1 MTAALA
7 TLSIDI
13 VARLATLQQN
23 LEAAGRLHAKHVQ
36 EVEARYARL
45 KSIGTSLAA
54 SVGGSAVITQVAAF
68 VDRTADAAVQVERL
82 ARISNAGNAEFQ
94 KFAFGAKSVGIEQD
108 KLADILKD
116 VNDKVGEFVQTG
128 GGPLKEFF
136 EKIAPRVGVTAAQFR
151 RLSGPEALQLYVSS
165 LQKANISQGETTF
178 YMESLASD
186 ATALLPLLR
195 DNGKEMLALGEKAE
209 KLGRVLS
216 TEALKSAREYR
227 VAIDGMTDSLGA
239 LGQRIAISTMP
250 GITKSIERLDQWIAK
265 LQAAD
270 GLVSKLRFVGGE
282 VAGFSLTGALRGSYQ
297 ANFGESPGVVSAR
310 EQLRLIGVVQDL
322 EARLRADA
330 YGSPTL
336 ERDLDAARRRLSE
349 LRQSGAGLQG
359 GRGSVF
365 QEFVVPR
372 PLGGVDDGVGGR
384 GNKVPIRIPGQA
396 IGDAFAGR
404 LQDSLRNF
412 RLDDKDFGF
421 VVSAEEAFSRF
432 NDRFSRLREL
442 MASTPSAQRA
452 ALQSDIAL
460 IRDAYDQGLLGA
472 INSTEAIE
480 RFSETVKARIGDLPE
495 EIKPPLDGM
504 SVAFEQFQRNVQDSL
519 GTTVKA
525 TLKGDFDSILA
536 LWGDMLLQMAAQAI
550 AADIGNYLF
559 PKGGS
564 GGVGSLISTVA
575 SLFGFAKGG
584 AFQGGVPIKAFA
596 SGAVVASPTFFPL
609 RGAMGLMGEAG
620 PEAIMPLRRGRD
632 GRLGVAASG
641 GEARQVI
648 YQYNVSA
655 GINRNELMTAL
666 QLSASALRAEFHQ
679 TLRQSGVK

>member
-1 MTAALA
+1 MTQALA

-13 VARLATLQQN
+13 VAKLATLQQS
-23 LEAAGRLHAKHVQ
+23 LDSAGRLHAKHVQ

-45 KSIGTSLAA
+45 KNIGATLAA

-82 ARISNAGNAEFQ
+82 ARISNASNAEFQ

-116 VNDKVGEFVQTG
+116 VNDKVGEFIQTG
-128 GGPLKEFF
+128 GGPLKDFF

-165 LQKANISQGETTF
+165 LQKANISQAEATF
-178 YMESLASD
+178 YMEALASD
-186 ATALLPLLR
+186 STALLPLLR
-195 DNGKEMLALGEKAE
+195 DNGKEMAALGTQAE
-209 KLGRVLS
+209 KLGRILS
-216 TEALKSAREYR
+216 DESIKSAREYR
-227 VAIDGMTDSLGA
+227 KAIDGMNASLATFGERMAVAVLPGLTKSINRLDEWMKKVQEADGVTGKAKFLFGQVAGYSPLGA
-239 LGQRIAISTMP
+239 LR
-250 GITKSIERLDQWIAK
+250 D
-265 LQAAD
+265 
-270 GLVSKLRFVGGE
+270 
-282 VAGFSLTGALRGSYQ
+282 SYE
-297 ANFGESPGVVSAR
+297 ANFGPLSPRDPEA
-310 EQLRLIGVVQDL
+310 ELAKLL
-322 EARLRADA
+322 EAQRGARSDNRAKYDADIKRLQDEVAQRRADA
-330 YGSPTL
+330 FRQMRVAEKDTGP
-336 ERDLDAARRRLSE
+336 AAPSKGPLSAIPVT
-349 LRQSGAGLQG
+349 G
-359 GRGSVF
+359 
-365 QEFVVPR
+365 
-372 PLGGVDDGVGGR
+372 
-384 GNKVPIRIPGQA
+384 KVPIRIPGQA

-421 VVSAEEAFSRF
+421 VVGAEEAFSRF

-460 IRDAYDQGLLGA
+460 IREAYDQGLLGA

-480 RFSETVKARIGDLPE
+480 RFSETVKARIGELPE
-495 EIKPPLDGM
+495 EVKPPLDGM

-536 LWGDMLLQMAAQAI
+536 LWGDMLLEMAAQAI

-564 GGVGSLISTVA
+564 GGIGGLISTVA
-575 SLFGFAKGG
+575 GLFGFANGG

-596 SGAVVASPTFFPL
+596 SGTVVASPTFFPM

-620 PEAIMPLRRGRD
+620 PEAIMPLKRGRD
-632 GRLGVAASG
+632 GRLGVAAAG
-641 GEARQVI
+641 AAAPVT
-648 YQYNVSA
+648 YNTYNVQA
-655 GINRNELMTAL
+655 GVTRNELVSAL
-666 QLSASALRAEFHQ
+666 QLLQQSMESRFEAR
-679 TLRQSGVK
+679 LRQRGVA